1 MLQRIKSVALLPPP
15 WLQIDATLAHIV
27 VEMEKNLTGIPS
39 GGIVVCSSIS
49 IALITLVSS
58 LEVGDHFGG

>member
-1 MLQRIKSVALLPPP
+1 M
-15 WLQIDATLAHIV
+15 V

-49 IALITLVSS
+49 IALKWVTT
-58 LEVGDHFGG
+58 LEVNGSPYQRI